1 MLRDIDLRLLEIF
14 CCVYEKRSL
23 TEATKCLH
31 TSQSTLSFHIKNL
44 ERQVGQRLFYRK
56 GKTLV
61 PTTIADRLYDY
72 AKELMEFKLRLIEDI
87 GRFSGRRGGVVRIGA
102 SSIPGNYILPNL
114 LGEFA
119 GNFRGN
125 LSLEFFIDDSGE
137 IYRGVVEGRLD
148 FGVVGYLPER
158 RNLDFVRFYE
168 DRIWAVANPEFEDR
182 TYTLEELTNMPLIIR
197 EEGSG
202 TRMRVE
208 EALKHHG
215 ISLSQMNIV
224 ATVGSNEAIK
234 VLLRHVKAFSFLS
247 DFCIRGDQFL
257 IKLRVSR
264 FEPITRS
271 FYLIKDRNR
280 PLSPVAQEVM
290 DFLLTKSKTAFD
302 FEY

>member
-31 TSQSTLSFHIKNL
+31 ASQSTLSFHLKNL
-44 ERQVGQRLFYRK
+44 EKQVGQRLFYRR
-56 GKTLV
+56 GKQLV

-87 GRFSGRRGGVVRIGA
+87 GRFSGRRSGVVRIGA

-114 LGEFA
+114 IGEFVS
-119 GNFRGN
+119 NFRGN
-125 LSLEFFIDDSGE
+125 ISTEFYIGDSE
-137 IYRGVVEGRLD
+137 SVYRGVAEGRLD
-148 FGVVGYLPER
+148 FGVVGYLQER
-158 RNLDFVRFYE
+158 RNVDFVKFYD
-168 DRIWAVANPEFEDR
+168 DRIWVVANPEFEDR
-182 TYTLEELTNMPLIIR
+182 TYTLEDLMEMPLVIR

-202 TRMRVE
+202 TRMKVE
-208 EALKHHG
+208 EALRHHG
-215 ISLSQMNIV
+215 LSLSDMNVI

-234 VLLRHVKAFSFLS
+234 VILRHIKAFSFLS
-247 DFCIRGDQFL
+247 NFCVKGDQYL

-264 FEPITRS
+264 LEPILRS
-271 FYLIKDRNR
+271 FYLIRDRTR
-280 PLSPVAQEVM
+280 PLSPAAQELIE
-290 DFLLTKSKTAFD
+290 FLTTKAKTMFD

>member
-44 ERQVGQRLFYRK
+44 ERQVGQKLFYRK

-87 GRFSGRRGGVVRIGA
+87 GRFSGRRGGLIRIGA
-102 SSIPGNYILPNL
+102 SSIPGNYILPSL
-114 LGEFA
+114 LGEFVS
-119 GNFRGN
+119 NFRGN
-125 LSLEFFIDDSGE
+125 LSFEFFIADSEE
-137 IYRGVVEGRLD
+137 IYKGVVEGRLD
-148 FGVVGYLPER
+148 FGVVGYLPEKK
-158 RNLDFVRFYE
+158 NLDFFRFYE

-182 TYTLEELTNMPLIIR
+182 TYTLEELKEMPLILR

-215 ISLSQMNIV
+215 VSLSDMNVV

-234 VLLRHVKAFSFLS
+234 VLLRHMRAFSFLS
-247 DFCIRGDQFL
+247 DFCIRGDKFL
-257 IKLRVSR
+257 MKLRISR

-271 FYLIKDRNR
+271 FYLIRDKSR
-280 PLSPVAQEVM
+280 PLSSVAQEVL
-290 DFLLTKSKTAFD
+290 DFLLVRSKTVFD